1 MHKTLLRALNNRY
14 ATKQFDTEKKVSQQD
29 IDTILESLR
38 LTPTSFG
45 LQLMKVIVVE
55 NKITR
60 QELLTHSYN
69 QNQVVDASHL
79 LVLCR
84 EKSFLDKHIDDY
96 ISNIS
101 STREIELNNLAGF
114 KTMLQNFK
122 ESTSREEQINWMN
135 NQIYIALGNLLTSC
149 AILGIDSCP
158 MEGFVTEKYNT
169 VLNLTNDQLEAVL
182 TIPIGYSSPN
192 DSYKSLKKVR
202 RKKNDF
208 VIVK

>member
-1 MHKTLLRALNNRY
+1 MHKTLLEALNNRY

-38 LTPTSFG
+38 LTPTSYG

-55 NKITR
+55 NKALR
-60 QELLTHSYN
+60 KELLQHSYN

-84 EKSFLDKHIDDY
+84 EINFTDKHIEDY

-101 STREIELNNLAGF
+101 STREIEIKNLAGF
-114 KTMLQNFK
+114 KTMLKNFK
-122 ESTSREEQINWMN
+122 ESTSKEEQINWMN

-149 AILGIDSCP
+149 AVLGLDSCP
-158 MEGFVTEKYNT
+158 MEGFVTEKYNA

-182 TIPIGYSSPN
+182 TIPIGYSAQN
-192 DSYKSLKKVR
+192 DTYKTMKKVR